1 LLAASR
7 CGAADGTA
15 LPLTLPYAVNDY
27 GTGMLG
33 AFAVALALHER
44 NRTGKGQSV
53 DSGLTLTACLLQSP
67 FFLDYPGFQ
76 RRELEGLGVRDTPP
90 YPGCTRPPTPGCTST
105 VQMKPADSDGSLPE
119 FASVASNLELAAAQ
133 KELTARDVRL
143 VVELSKIF
151 IQKPCRY
158 WIGLLASVGVSAVE
172 NLTLPDLRDDLYV
185 RQSGLIITREHP
197 GWGRTDHLGN
207 TARLSRTPMQ
217 PGRPTP
223 VMGAHTK
230 EVLAEAGYSDR
241 EISAL
246 QAASAVGAVI
256 AAET

>member
-1 LLAASR
+1 
-7 CGAADGTA
+7 
-15 LPLTLPYAVNDY
+15 
-27 GTGMLG
+27 
-33 AFAVALALHER
+33 
-44 NRTGKGQSV
+44 V
-53 DSGLTLTACLLQSP
+53 DNGLTLTACLLQSP
-67 FFLDYPGFQ
+67 FFLGYPGLQ
-76 RRELEGLGVRDTPP
+76 RRELEGLGVRG
-90 YPGCTRPPTPGCTST
+90 YSALSRLY
-105 VQMKPADSDGSLPE
+105 QAADAWLYVHCPDEASRQRWLQLPE
-119 FASVASNLELAAAQ
+119 FASVAFNLELAAAQ
-133 KELTARDVRL
+133 KELTARDGRL
-143 VVELSKIF
+143 AVELSKIF

-158 WIGLLASVGVSAVE
+158 WTDLLASVGVSAVE
-172 NLTLPDLRDDLYV
+172 NLTLPDFRDDLYV
-185 RQSGLIITREHP
+185 RQAGLIITREHP

-223 VMGAHTK
+223 VIGAHTK